1 LALFARASSSALIT
15 PIFGNT
21 PVETV
26 KDGTTFQFEET
37 ARLERLSPLRQRLG
51 MSQAQYGKRHNTG
64 RFIGGARRS
73 DRKPRFDLIPF
84 EFLESVAEVLSAG
97 AVKYGP
103 YNWKRGQKDF
113 FLDAWNHAFVHLQ
126 KFKEGDRRED
136 HLAHLACNVAFMIWA
151 VKNGIISQDDFDAP
165 K

>member
-1 LALFARASSSALIT
+1 MLGCRGTSAC
-15 PIFGNT
+15 
-21 PVETV
+21 
-26 KDGTTFQFEET
+26 
-37 ARLERLSPLRQRLG
+37 LSPASGLEYR
-51 MSQAQYGKRHNTG
+51 ACKRMKTSN
-64 RFIGGARRS
+64 IGAHFEGSVKRA

-84 EFLESVAEVLSAG
+84 EFLESVAHVLSSG

-126 KFKEGDRRED
+126 KFKEGDATED

-151 VKNGIISQDDFDAP
+151 VEKGVVTQSDFCDP
-165 K
+165 N